1 MPQSTTAIRRS
12 QAERRDAAERSLVE
26 ATLAVISEAGV
37 AAATFDAIGRRA
49 GYSRG
54 LATQHFG
61 SKAGLIDA
69 VVAYLH
75 ARQDEDLEIAHI
87 DALDGLEAL
96 VAFVRQFGAGFDGS
110 PHLRAYFMLLADAVA
125 DVQEARA
132 VFAASHERV
141 KARLADLVRRGQR
154 EGRIRADVDAEG
166 TALMAGSLL
175 LGVSMQA
182 LVDPDVKVAPVC
194 EGLADVLLRSLAPP
208 SQTEPPRKRRT
219 RA

>member
-1 MPQSTTAIRRS
+1 MPQSTTAVRRS

-26 ATLAVISEAGV
+26 ATLAIIAESGV
-37 AAATFDAIGRRA
+37 SAATFDAIGRRA

-61 SKAGLIDA
+61 SKRGLIDA

-75 ARQDEDLEIAHI
+75 ARQDEDLELAHI
-87 DALDGLEAL
+87 DDLDGLTAL
-96 VAFVRQFGAGFDGS
+96 VAYVRHFGAGFDGS
-110 PHLRAYFMLLADAVA
+110 RDLRAYFMLLADAVA
-125 DVQEARA
+125 DVQEARTA
-132 VFAASHERV
+132 FAASHERV

-154 EGRIRADVDAEG
+154 EGRIRADVDADG

-194 EGLADVLLRSLAPP
+194 EDLADVLLRSLAPAVP
-208 SQTEPPRKRRT
+208 AAARKRR
-219 RA
+219 AGA

>member
-1 MPQSTTAIRRS
+1 VPQSHVTARRS

-26 ATLAVISEAGV
+26 ATLAIIAEQGV
-37 AAATFDAIGRRA
+37 SAATFDAIGRRA

-61 SKAGLIDA
+61 SKRGLIDA

-75 ARQDEDLEIAHI
+75 ARQDEELDLAHI
-87 DALDGLEAL
+87 DALDGLAAL
-96 VAFVRQFGAGFDGS
+96 VAYVRHFGAGFDGS
-110 PHLRAYFMLLADAVA
+110 RDLRAYFMLLSDAVA

-132 VFAASHERV
+132 AFAHSHERV
-141 KARLADLVRRGQR
+141 KARLAQLIRRGQR
-154 EGRIRADVDAEG
+154 EGCIRADADAEG

-194 EGLADVLLRSLAPP
+194 DGLADVLLRSLAPP
-208 SQTEPPRKRRT
+208 AAAALRKRR
-219 RA
+219 AGA